1 MAEEYFQLNHTGQQ
15 IDDAVNEINNL
26 KSRVE
31 TNTANIQTNTT
42 DIDTLERNIDSKNAQ
57 INTNTD
63 NIKDCFKRINTIES
77 ATINNLQTQIN
88 DHNTDISGLRTSLNN
103 KVEAKDYKTAIDNL
117 KAKDDQLQR
126 NIDRVAQDQTTQ
138 LGLVKDRVRSNEEN
152 IVALSGRI
160 DNMNESVGNIEGLT
174 QSISSLSQ
182 TYNEFIA
189 GDFANTKK
197 TANDALAAVG
207 QLQATHQTDIE
218 GIQAILSKIPNTYE
232 TQENFTSFV
241 TNTFNPLSEEIYGES
256 GINSQIT
263 NFQTQ
268 ISGLQKQ
275 IDNLQKQINELK
287 GSTT

>member
-15 IDDAVNEINNL
+15 IDDAISEINNL

-31 TNTANIQTNTT
+31 TNTTNIQTNTT

-77 ATINNLQTQIN
+77 VTINNLQTQIN

>member
-15 IDDAVNEINNL
+15 IDDAISEINNL
-26 KSRVE
+26 KSHIKA
-31 TNTANIQTNTT
+31 NADNIQTNTT
-42 DIDTLERNIDSKNAQ
+42 DIDTLERNIDSKDKQ
-57 INTNTD
+57 ISTNTD
-63 NIKDCFKRINTIES
+63 KINGCLTKINAIES
-77 ATINNLQTQIN
+77 AAIPKLQNQIN
-88 DHNTDISGLRTSLNN
+88 DHNIDISGLKISLNN

-189 GDFANTKK
+189 GDFAKTKK

-207 QLQATHQTDIE
+207 QLQTTYQADIE
-218 GIQAILSKIPNTYE
+218 GIQATLSKIPNTYE

-241 TNTFNPLSEEIYGES
+241 TNTFNPLSEEIHGES

-263 NFQTQ
+263 NLQTQ
-268 ISGLQKQ
+268 ISKLQGQVASLQKQ
-275 IDNLQKQINELK
+275 IDELK
-287 GSTT
+287 SSTI

>member
-1 MAEEYFQLNHTGQQ
+1 MEEEYYQLSHTGQQ
-15 IDDAVNEINNL
+15 IDDAVSEIDDL
-26 KSRVE
+26 KNHIE

-42 DIDTLERNIDSKNAQ
+42 DIDTLKRSVSNKDSQ
-57 INTNTD
+57 ITSNTD

-77 ATINNLQTQIN
+77 TTVNSLQAQINNN
-88 DHNTDISGLRTSLNN
+88 RTDISGLRDLLNK
-103 KVEAKDYKTAIDNL
+103 KVGTETYDKAVKDLKSKDN
-117 KAKDDQLQR
+117 QLQL
-126 NIDRVAQDQTTQ
+126 NIEAVAQDQTTQ

-152 IVALSGRI
+152 IAALSGRV

-197 TANDALAAVG
+197 TADDALTAVG

-218 GIQAILSKIPNTYE
+218 GIQATLNDIPNTYE

-241 TNTFNPLSEEIYGES
+241 NDTFNPLSEDIHGDS
-256 GINSQIT
+256 GIIANLNNQIT
-263 NFQTQ
+263 E
-268 ISGLQKQ
+268 LQKQ
-275 IDNLQKQINELK
+275 ITNLQRQIDELK
-287 GSTT
+287 NSTS

>member
-1 MAEEYFQLNHTGQQ
+1 MEEEYYQLSHTGQQ
-15 IDDAVNEINNL
+15 IDDAVSEIDDL
-26 KSRVE
+26 KNHIE

-42 DIDTLERNIDSKNAQ
+42 DIDILKRSVSNKDSQ
-57 INTNTD
+57 ITSNTD

-77 ATINNLQTQIN
+77 TTVNSLQAQINNN
-88 DHNTDISGLRTSLNN
+88 GTDISGLRDLLNK
-103 KVEAKDYKTAIDNL
+103 KVGTETYDKAVKDLKSKDN
-117 KAKDDQLQR
+117 QLQL
-126 NIDRVAQDQTTQ
+126 NIEAVAQDQTTQ

-152 IVALSGRI
+152 IAALSGRV

-197 TANDALAAVG
+197 TADDALTAVG

-218 GIQAILSKIPNTYE
+218 GIQATLNDIPNTYE

-241 TNTFNPLSEEIYGES
+241 NDTFNPLSEEIYGEN
-256 GINSQIT
+256 GVNSQIASL
-263 NFQTQ
+263 QIQ
-268 ISGLQKQ
+268 ISELQKQ
-275 IDNLQKQINELK
+275 ITNLQRQIDELK
-287 GSTT
+287 NSTP